1 MIRFSD
7 EFNSY
12 QHMSLIEWIFLFD
25 ESQERCRFHHA
36 VLEVFSLMCVCVPG
50 EKRIKRTHR
59 SGEKRAVMGMS
70 ARWPF
75 IEVRE
80 SFP

>member
-25 ESQERCRFHHA
+25 ESQERCPFHHP
-36 VLEVFSLMCVCVPG
+36 VLEVFSMMCVCP
-50 EKRIKRTHR
+50 EKKGLNGLTGLEKNAR
-59 SGEKRAVMGMS
+59 SWE
-70 ARWPF
+70 
-75 IEVRE
+75 
-80 SFP
+80 